1 MIQLT
6 VTDTL
11 QNFTNNY
18 VFETQDDLAAAVN
31 MLFAFAGYT
40 EEHLKSGIVQLLV
53 KSDKPL
59 DTSKSYYYFRKERK
73 DLS

>member
-6 VTDTL
+6 VTDML

-31 MLFAFAGYT
+31 MLFDFAGYT

>member
-31 MLFAFAGYT
+31 MLFDFAGYT
-40 EEHLKSGIVQLLV
+40 EEHLKSGTVKLLV